1 MIDIW
6 DFSLLRILFRICQEQ
21 DTQKKSLWATETTSA
36 ILNFS
41 IFPHLTFDD
50 DRACGGTRKKQ
61 IRAAGDKNSSRRG
74 VKRAAKQ
81 RRKSLETRNHRTKQK
96 IYDNTQK
103 NLISW
108 HLKRQKQAQRDQQRR
123 RLSTKQQ
130 FKSTRLDFSPPHENS

>member
-21 DTQKKSLWATETTSA
+21 DTQKKIYEQRKQRQQYWISQFFLISLSTT
-36 ILNFS
+36 IE
-41 IFPHLTFDD
+41 
-50 DRACGGTRKKQ
+50 RGGTRKKQ